1 MILWIYANHIKD
13 QLTWL
18 LVDACVTWSRFN
30 TDGCSR
36 DLLFSN
42 TIKFKI
48 INYYKFY
55 LSEQFL
61 SSYWCSLCTVQKA
74 FSPASCGLL
83 GRSSRPKLFCEKAE
97 HCNFIKKE
105 TPAQLFSCELC
116 KSFKNTSFFQKHLS
130 WLLLTQ
136 I

>member
-1 MILWIYANHIKD
+1 MKCIILWIYANHIKD

-18 LVDACVTWSRFN
+18 LVDTCVTWSRFN

-48 INYYKFY
+48 IKNYKFY
-55 LSEQFL
+55 HSEQFL
-61 SSYWCSLCTVQKA
+61 SSNWCSLCTVQKA

-83 GRSSRPKLFCEKAE
+83 GRSSRPKLFSEKAE

-105 TPAQLFSCELC
+105 TPAQCFPVNYLKFLRTLLF
-116 KSFKNTSFFQKHLS
+116 FKNTSRDCF
-130 WLLLTQ
+130 
-136 I
+136 